1 MSNLERRARRA
12 TCPLCAGVDTTEIVH
27 LPSIPT
33 NNSIVFDT
41 RSEAVEWPS
50 GSFRLV
56 LCRRCGFLFNADFD
70 ALLVEY
76 SERIEETQA
85 FSPHFMEYARWI
97 ATDWIDRYDIRDKTV
112 LEIGCGKAEFLKLM
126 CDGGDN
132 RGIGYDPAVHTDRV
146 ENRDGRLTLVS
157 DLFDDRGLD
166 VEADVLVC
174 RHTLEHVAD
183 VTHFLGVV
191 HRWATRRAQPPVI
204 LFEVPDVA
212 RVLEEVAFWDL
223 FYEHCSYFTRDT
235 LRFAFERAGFDVM
248 SVRHTYDGQYLVL
261 EARPRPTG
269 RAVAATSSRARAT
282 IDRAESF
289 ADRFHSA
296 SENYRSNMA
305 HLARTN
311 PTLALWGA
319 GSKAVSL
326 LTSLQINERV
336 DFAIDINPH
345 KQGRFLV
352 GTGHPIYGPERLL
365 DEPATLIVVMNPVY
379 VAEVARVVADIGVD
393 ASITTVND
401 LLQSPRAGREL
412 PLTVVLGDNRHASAD
427 SASNSTL
434 T

>member
-1 MSNLERRARRA
+1 VSNLDRRVPRA
-12 TCPLCAGVDTTEIVH
+12 LCPLCAGADTAEIAH

-41 RSEAVEWPS
+41 QREAAAWPS

-70 ALLVEY
+70 ARLVEY
-76 SERIEETQA
+76 SDRIEETQA
-85 FSPHFMEYARWI
+85 FSPHFMEYAQWI
-97 ATDWIDRYDIRDKTV
+97 ANDWIDRYDIRHKTI

-146 ENRDGRLTLVS
+146 ENNDGRLTLVS
-157 DLFDDRGLD
+157 NLFDDREVD

-174 RHTLEHVAD
+174 RHTLEHIAD
-183 VTHFLGVV
+183 VNRFLGVV
-191 HRWATRRAQPPVI
+191 HRWATRRATPPVV

-235 LRFAFERAGFDVM
+235 LRFAFERSGFDVV
-248 SVRHTYDGQYLVL
+248 SVRHAYDGQYLVV
-261 EARPRPTG
+261 EARPRSAN
-269 RAVAATSSRARAT
+269 RAVALTSARARAT
-282 IDRAESF
+282 INRAESF
-289 ADRFHSA
+289 ASRFHEA
-296 SENYRSNMA
+296 SEHCRSNID
-305 HLARTN
+305 HLARSH

-326 LTSLQINERV
+326 LTSLEIDERV

-345 KQGRFLV
+345 KQGKYLV
-352 GTGHPIYGPERLL
+352 GTGHPIYAPERLL

-379 VAEVARVVADIGVD
+379 VAEVERVVSGIGVD
-393 ASITTVND
+393 ASITTIND
-401 LLQSPRAGREL
+401 LLESPSAGRERT
-412 PLTVVLGDNRHASAD
+412 PTVILGDSH
-427 SASNSTL
+427 T
-434 T
+434 